1 MTAVP
6 TIPGALRQLPN
17 FLVWSLVQ
25 KEGEPKPRK
34 VPFYASGAPRSGAQ
48 GTQAD
53 RAALVTFDV
62 ACKALASGRYTGIG
76 FAPLPG
82 DGIVALDFDNCV
94 TDGVIDPRIA
104 QVVAGTYAEFS
115 PSGNGIRAFMLGDVR
130 SRKDN
135 AGKRD
140 RNSDGTRKD
149 GLFDIEFFGTN
160 GFVTI
165 TGHHTDD
172 CALLGLQ
179 DTMLALTPAAA
190 SLYMARFGDSGQLA
204 LARPASSGFADD
216 LFGEGMP
223 TSTGTDLALVDAD
236 LSLLPPETLGW
247 TLEQAREYLFDCD
260 PNAPRADWLN
270 ALMAVHHEL
279 GGAPEALDLVDEWS
293 SGADNYAGR
302 EDVEGRWFSF
312 GKGHGGGTITGRWL
326 LKWRL
331 EFLTHKKY
339 DAAAKWKQELAQA
352 PDEFSLRERVCPQ
365 IAKDPDLDEMG
376 REALAQALLSAFT
389 RTGTKYPIAQC
400 RKLLAPVAPRS
411 QSASDRL
418 PQWLGGWVYVSDD
431 DKFFRIDSAEW
442 MSMQGFNAKFNRE
455 VMNAE
460 GEVVKSAAW
469 LALEDYGIP
478 TVTKSMYVPWAGSTF
493 DTAGITCVNTY
504 RPSGV
509 PAAVD
514 ELSPGDKFAVNLL
527 VRHLRL
533 LAGGRE
539 EIVDILLDW
548 MAHNVQK
555 PGVKI
560 RWCPVIKGVEGDGK
574 SLLGDLMASVMGRS
588 NVRTISSKVLAT
600 DFTGWAEGAAIGVL
614 EEIKLTG
621 HNKFD
626 VMNSLKPF
634 ITNDSIE
641 VHRKGKD
648 TYETMNVTNYIAFT
662 NFADALP
669 INDTDR
675 RYMVLFTP
683 FSDRNEMARAI
694 RASDDPI
701 STLGDYFAA
710 LHTAVQGHVSG
721 IRRWLLAR
729 AINESFKP
737 NSQAPVT
744 EEKNVMVSMT
754 VSEDE
759 SEVRDLLETG
769 GYGYGVACFAS
780 SYLVQGLMSAGSE
793 VSLKTNA
800 WNHLLIR
807 MGYTK
812 LPKKVK
818 WRGKTENV
826 WVKGHRLVDNDAARE
841 MLEKTMPESDG
852 FEEVSDTSNPEP
864 QERVPSAEARAAT

>member
-1 MTAVP
+1 MSAAVP
-6 TIPGALRQLPN
+6 NIPGALRALPN

-34 VPFYASGAPRSGAQ
+34 VPFYASGKPRSGAQ

-53 RAALVTFDV
+53 RDSLVSFDAA
-62 ACKALASGRYTGIG
+62 CEALARGRYSGIG

-82 DGIVALDFDNCV
+82 DGIVALDFDGCLI
-94 TDGVIDPRIA
+94 GGKLDPRVAAII
-104 QVVAGTYAEFS
+104 AGTYAEVS
-115 PSGNGIRAFMLGDVR
+115 PSGTGIRAFMLGDLR

-149 GLFDIEFFGTN
+149 GQFDIEFFGTN

-165 TGHHTDD
+165 TGNHTDE
-172 CALLGLQ
+172 CAMLGLENYV
-179 DTMLALTPAAA
+179 APLTPAAA
-190 SLYMARFGDSGQLA
+190 GLYKARFGDSGAFA
-204 LARPASSGFADD
+204 LPARSGFDHGAD
-216 LFGEGMP
+216 LFGEGDDGQP
-223 TSTGTDLALVDAD
+223 GSELALVDAD
-236 LSLLPPETLGW
+236 LSMLPPDTLGW
-247 TLEQAREYLFDCD
+247 TIEQAREYLFDCD
-260 PNAPRADWLN
+260 ANAPRADWVN
-270 ALMAVHHEL
+270 ALMALHHEL
-279 GGAPEALDLVDEWS
+279 GGAPEALDLADEWS
-293 SGADNYAGR
+293 ATSDENYGGR

-352 PDEFSLRERVCPQ
+352 PDEFSIRERVCPQ
-365 IAKDPDLDEMG
+365 IAKDVDLDEMG

-411 QSASDRL
+411 QSSASRL
-418 PQWLGGWVYVSDD
+418 PTWLDGWVYVSED
-431 DKFFRIDSAEW
+431 DKFFRVDSAEW
-442 MSMQGFNAKFNRE
+442 LSMQGFNAKFNRE

-460 GEVVKSAAW
+460 GEVIKSAAW
-469 LALEDYGIP
+469 LALEDHGIP
-478 TVTKSMYVPWAGSTF
+478 TVTKSMYVPWAGGTF
-493 DTAGITCVNTY
+493 DTAGIACVNTY

-509 PAAVD
+509 PVAVD
-514 ELSPGDKFAVNLL
+514 SLTPGDKHAVSLL
-527 VRHLRL
+527 MRHLRL
-533 LAGGRE
+533 LAGDRE
-539 EIVDILLDW
+539 EVVSILVDW

-574 SLLGDLMASVMGRS
+574 SLIGDLMASVMGRS

-662 NFADALP
+662 NFVDALP
-669 INDTDR
+669 ITDTDR
-675 RYMVLFTP
+675 RYLVLFTP
-683 FSDRNEMARAI
+683 FMDRNEMARAI
-694 RASDDPI
+694 RQGGDPI
-701 STLGDYFAA
+701 EVLGDYFAA
-710 LHTAVQGHVSG
+710 LHAALQGHVCG
-721 IRRWLLAR
+721 IRKWLVDHEISA
-729 AINESFKP
+729 AFKP
-737 NSQAPVT
+737 NSQAPMT
-744 EEKNVMVSMT
+744 AEKQVMVSMT

-769 GYGYGVACFAS
+769 GPGYSVACFAS
-780 SYLVQGLMSAGSE
+780 SYLVQGLLTTGSD
-793 VSLKTNA
+793 VSLKTSS

-826 WVKGHRLVDNDAARE
+826 WVKGHRLLDNDEARE
-841 MLEKTMPESDG
+841 LLEKTMVGVEDFG
-852 FEEVSDTSNPEP
+852 DLTGGD
-864 QERVPSAEARAAT
+864 